1 MVINTHTNKNQFYTT
16 KLLTLISMNFWVYL
30 LYCRVNNF
38 KFGLIRKK
46 ACVDRLFLWGNF
58 SKLEIP
64 GHSRNNG
71 E

>member
-1 MVINTHTNKNQFYTT
+1 MIINTHSNKNQFYTT
-16 KLLTLISMNFWVYL
+16 KLLISISMTSRAHCVY
-30 LYCRVNNF
+30 CHVNNF

-46 ACVDRLFLWGNF
+46 ACVNRLSLLGNF